1 MQGDQK
7 NFYLQF
13 RSPIPPHLSPEER
26 ETWEKEQKWEQQ
38 EHERRKKLGYY
49 PHEKSDQLA
58 RCPWLKR
65 APDST

>member
-13 RSPIPPHLSPEER
+13 RSSIPPHLPPKER
-26 ETWEKEQKWEQQ
+26 EIWEKEQKWEQQ

-49 PHEKSDQLA
+49 SEPDQLT
-58 RCPWLKR
+58 RCPWLRR
-65 APDST
+65 AR